1 MSIKRWRSRG
11 CSLALTHNFK
21 LSAETYRL
29 IHSITSYYHPIVIL
43 LFPSPLTKEKMVKN
57 IVSTLLVAILSL
69 CNIVA
74 GSAIVIN
81 GDSGDILDGNGIEEV
96 VSGKLHTVENASKI
110 VA

>member
-1 MSIKRWRSRG
+1 
-11 CSLALTHNFK
+11 
-21 LSAETYRL
+21 
-29 IHSITSYYHPIVIL
+29 
-43 LFPSPLTKEKMVKN
+43 MVKN

-81 GDSGDILDGNGIEEV
+81 SDNGIILDGNGIEEH
-96 VSGKLHTVENASKI
+96 VSGELHTVENASKI

>member
-1 MSIKRWRSRG
+1 
-11 CSLALTHNFK
+11 
-21 LSAETYRL
+21 
-29 IHSITSYYHPIVIL
+29 
-43 LFPSPLTKEKMVKN
+43 MVKN
-57 IVSTLLVAILSL
+57 IASTLLVAILSL

-81 GDSGDILDGNGIEEV
+81 GDSGIILDGNGIEEA